1 MSTEKAWF
9 CQKCRV
15 MMEPVSEDF
24 CRCPECG
31 SEVWYSY
38 SQDRVA
44 GPPATDGSYVS
55 LSLQPGENI
64 MGGGASTGKPKKQ
77 GKKKSLAQI
86 NAELGRSNRGTSKL
100 FDA

>member
-1 MSTEKAWF
+1 MNEEKPWF
-9 CQKCRV
+9 CQKCRI
-15 MMEPVSEDF
+15 MMQPVDADH
-24 CRCPECG
+24 CKCQQCG
-31 SEVWYSY
+31 SEVWYDF
-38 SQDRVA
+38 SQDAVP
-44 GPPATDGSYVS
+44 GPPAPDNSYVS